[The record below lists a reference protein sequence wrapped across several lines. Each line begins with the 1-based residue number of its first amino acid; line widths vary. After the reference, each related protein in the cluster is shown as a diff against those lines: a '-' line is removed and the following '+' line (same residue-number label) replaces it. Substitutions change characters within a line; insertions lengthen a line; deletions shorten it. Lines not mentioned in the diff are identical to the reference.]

1 MSTTASHLGLIRA
14 SADENNINVSDRIS
28 LARRTL
34 YALMRTG
41 VHGSNGLNPKI
52 SYKIYRAY
60 VIPRLLYNL
69 EVLPLNETQLNR
81 LEHFH
86 RDTLKKIQSLPQRTA
101 TSAVL
106 LLLGA
111 LPLEAEIHKRHLSL
125 LYTII
130 NSKHTKLIELS
141 IRQLTIGNPSSYFN
155 RVEKTLAQYDLP
167 NVMELSKTPQTKHKW
182 KSSTNKAI

>member
-1 MSTTASHLGLIRA
+1 MKLWFKAQTSTTHLGLTR
-14 SADENNINVSDRIS
+14 SSSDENNINVADRIS

-52 SYKIYRAY
+52 SYKIYRTY

-69 EVLPLNETQLNR
+69 EILPLNITQTKR
-81 LEHFH
+81 LERFH
-86 RDTLKKIQSLPQRTA
+86 TDTLKKLQSLPQRTA

-111 LPLEAEIHKRHLSL
+111 LPIEAEIHKRQLSL
-125 LYTII
+125 IHTIMIAKKLETERKYYTD
-130 NSKHTKLIELS
+130 
-141 IRQLTIGNPSSYFN
+141 RQSLGIAAASFAE
-155 RVEKTLAQYDLP
+155 RRE
-167 NVMELSKTPQTKHKW
+167 H
-182 KSSTNKAI
+182 